1 MMKEP
6 PIIIEDVLNGKYRF
20 VEGQPVRRSYV
31 DMETMKESK
40 TIEFSDRVVEYM
52 KNQLEETLLE
62 LENLDIEITSK
73 CPSAFYCA
81 KRNIIEIL
89 EILEC
94 D

>member
-1 MMKEP
+1 MEELL
-6 PIIIEDVLNGKYRF
+6 IRIEDVLNGKYRF
-20 VEGQPVRRSYV
+20 VEGQPVMRSYV
-31 DMETMKESK
+31 NMETMKESK

-73 CPSAFYCA
+73 CPSTFYCA
-81 KRNIIEIL
+81 KRNIIEVL
-89 EILEC
+89 ELLEC